1 MFFCR
6 KSQINIA
13 NYIANLLDTSYN
25 LNMENVVLSANV
37 KKYLVNALKGLGIR
51 EPKLN
56 KQGRYPELTE
66 AAIANLLDD
75 SNTTFFGIYV
85 RIKCAVLHQLQND
98 AMASRHAEGPNCVKD
113 ETAVDRQTVKKLL
126 QDFTKQQNSSDAIIL
141 DPETSDKLLRRLT
154 ASDVGID
161 GKILAGNVSGNI
173 DSVIEETMKAIMVGL
188 SDKKLSVEEKRAVS
202 LFLNEIRYAGFKDW
216 LMNKTN
222 QYSEQK
228 FNLLVQG
235 NVNESKYGSL
245 YTKYNVEKVR
255 AEVLNRTVDCLTELA
270 IEQNKEKLRKTKPKR
285 NESDIEESAK
295 NMVNRDYIKTSAE
308 DLLSRVLKDNKKDTL
323 NILSVDSGLKNRA
336 EEFQK
341 KRIAVGL
348 DDIKDLT
355 LLDVL
360 VAVGNDKTQL
370 KAFIEARAVEQ
381 ECNLERNP
389 KFFEVKKENK
399 IGTILGEQ
407 GLKHLKSQGVT
418 VNVDHDIAT
427 IKSGKKGPWRGYK
440 ALFDRCYNYYQ
451 SEIYGPIPSI
461 GLIQGIMSEKGTYK
475 DSEKQ
480 NTVKKMEEPWK
491 TDYGEMPADYKDEN
505 GVLNLAGEFYNKTKA
520 RILLDKSRISHWKY
534 LDAKTRPAGVSGV
547 SAKNDERLA
556 YLQNRITVAEDI
568 LANKMPK
575 KGTADFDKEETYAKF
590 EAQIIDKEHNQD
602 DLIQDLV
609 DDEVDGRPFNPNAAW
624 CAVYRNLNEVV
635 DDKTPAGREATR
647 EMANDI
653 FGLQGQYAKDK
664 VNNDD
669 LEALAKDFVYGNDVG
684 RQMYDLVDNNKIE
697 AAVAM
702 TKTNNMAVNALQ
714 KKHWNDAEYQQYRRE
729 EHRQKINDAVGREL

>member
-37 KKYLVNALKGLGIR
+37 KRYLVNVLKGLGIR
-51 EPKLN
+51 EPNSK
-56 KQGRYPELTE
+56 PEGLHE
-66 AAIANLLDD
+66 ADIIKLLDD
-75 SNTTFFGIYV
+75 SHTTFADIYE
-85 RIKCAVLHQLQND
+85 RIKLAVLHQLQND
-98 AMASRHAEGPNCVKD
+98 ASASKEAPKNIIKD
-113 ETAVDRQTVKKLL
+113 ETAVDRQTIKKILP
-126 QDFTKQQNSSDAIIL
+126 DSTASQNGKKVLVFSDGL
-141 DPETSDKLLRRLT
+141 SNQLLRNLT
-154 ASDVGID
+154 ASGVGPD
-161 GKILAGNVSGNI
+161 GKLPTGKVSGNI
-173 DSVIEETMKAIMVGL
+173 DLVIEETIKTVMAGL

-202 LFLNEIRYAGFKDW
+202 LFLNEIRYSKFKQW
-216 LMNKTN
+216 LKDETN
-222 QYSEQK
+222 QYSDK
-228 FNLLVQG
+228 NFDLLVQG
-235 NVNESKYGSL
+235 RVNESKYGSL
-245 YTKYNVEKVR
+245 YNQYN
-255 AEVLNRTVDCLTELA
+255 AENLRGEVYDQVMACFH
-270 IEQNKEKLRKTKPKR
+270 QNKRMTETFLNGPIDEKSEVMNVLSVNSSLMERAKQFKEKRSAAGIIPVDEKTKKP
-285 NESDIEESAK
+285 
-295 NMVNRDYIKTSAE
+295 
-308 DLLSRVLKDNKKDTL
+308 
-323 NILSVDSGLKNRA
+323 VDEL
-336 EEFQK
+336 
-341 KRIAVGL
+341 IMW
-348 DDIKDLT
+348 
-355 LLDVL
+355 DVL
-360 VAVGNDKTQL
+360 VALGNDKTQL
-370 KAFIEARAVEQ
+370 QAFIQTRAVEQ
-381 ECNLERNP
+381 TFMANEP
-389 KFFEVKKENK
+389 SAEVKKENK

-491 TDYGEMPADYKDEN
+491 TDYGDMPADYKDEN

-534 LDAKTRPAGVSGV
+534 LDAKTRPAGEEEIS
-547 SAKNDERLA
+547 SDKRLS
-556 YLQNRITVAEDI
+556 YLRNRVKVAEDI

-575 KGTADFDKEETYAKF
+575 KGTADFNQKETYAKL

-609 DDEVDGRPFNPNAAW
+609 DDEVDGRPFSPNAAW

-647 EMANDI
+647 EMASDI
-653 FGLQGQYAKDK
+653 FNLHGQYAKNK

-669 LEALAKDFVYGNDVG
+669 LEVLAKDFVYGNDVG
-684 RQMYDLVDNNKIE
+684 RQMYDLVDDNKIE

-714 KKHWNDAEYQQYRRE
+714 KKHLHDAEYQQYRRE
-729 EHRQKINDAVGREL
+729 EYRQEIIDAVERER